1 MADLAAI
8 LKDPNYVNANPA
20 TKQAI
25 FDKFAPQDPNFA
37 NANSETQLA
46 IRSKFGLTPV
56 DSGIPEGRSG
66 VSQIPTEAGANL
78 TPTGSEPVSMRDR
91 IMGVIE
97 TPAALAGGLAG
108 GIAAPIAGMYG
119 QLSSPAPQGS
129 PAAMA
134 AGEAMAAK
142 ARAQFYQPRTETAK
156 QILGAVGGAMEG
168 LPPTLGGV
176 GTSLN
181 ALVAPTVQQAGAMV
195 RPAVSQAVA
204 PVRNALTRKQPDM
217 VGMGAASTAEDL
229 MRQQRLEQFGIRAT
243 AGERERNL
251 QKQQFESEVQ
261 RGAVTGISE
270 DAKVALS
277 EQMRR
282 FEAGKRQDIVRNFE
296 RMTAETGAEVA
307 DPTQLRAVGKIVD
320 KALNDEYTKKF
331 DAYKALYAK
340 ADSAGETLQ
349 PVSYQNLLDYI
360 NTKTPTA
367 RGKLDPILDSV
378 AESLAM
384 NDPSK
389 TGTITVRALEDIYQ
403 QIGKVKGS
411 PSAPEMKQLITQM
424 GEGAGGEL
432 YQAARASRKQL
443 AKEFEDVSRVDKLLG
458 TKAGYADRRVALD
471 DVFKHV
477 VLDGSLEEM
486 RTVTTLLK
494 KAGPEGRKAYAELQG
509 QTIQQMKEML
519 TKGDQ
524 MSFKNLNTLINQ
536 LDNEGKLDY
545 MYGKAGRDQILDLRD
560 AIKDVVVKEPGA
572 VNYPNTAGV
581 VLRGLEILQKSP
593 IKIPGTQTAAEFA
606 RTRQVK
612 KQVEKSLEQPNQL
625 APPQNR
631 IQLNNMMTGRP

>member
-1 MADLAAI
+1 
-8 LKDPNYVNANPA
+8 
-20 TKQAI
+20 
-25 FDKFAPQDPNFA
+25 
-37 NANSETQLA
+37 
-46 IRSKFGLTPV
+46 
-56 DSGIPEGRSG
+56 
-66 VSQIPTEAGANL
+66 
-78 TPTGSEPVSMRDR
+78 
-91 IMGVIE
+91 
-97 TPAALAGGLAG
+97 
-108 GIAAPIAGMYG
+108 
-119 QLSSPAPQGS
+119 
-129 PAAMA
+129 
-134 AGEAMAAK
+134 MAAK
-142 ARAQFYQPRTETAK
+142 TRAQFYQPRTETARD
-156 QILGAVGGAMEG
+156 ILGAVGKVTEG
-168 LPPTLGGV
+168 LPPVLGGSL

-181 ALVAPTVQQAGAMV
+181 ALAIPSMQQAGAMI

-217 VGMGAASTAEDL
+217 VGMGAASTADDL

-251 QKQQFESEVQ
+251 QKQQFESEIQ

-270 DAKVALS
+270 DAKTQLS

-282 FEAGKRQDIVRNFE
+282 FEAGKKQDIVRNFE

-331 DAYKALYAK
+331 GAYKALYAK
-340 ADSAGETLQ
+340 ADNAGETLQ
-349 PVSYQNLLDYI
+349 PVSYQGLLDYI

-384 NDPSK
+384 NDPNK

-411 PSAPEMKQLITQM
+411 PSAPEMKQIITQM

-524 MSFKNLNTLINQ
+524 MSFKNLNTFINQ

-545 MYGKAGRDQILDLRD
+545 MFGKTGRNQITDLRD

-612 KQVEKSLEQPNQL
+612 KQVEKALEQPNQL
-625 APPQNR
+625 APTQQNQNAMR
-631 IQLNNMMTGRP
+631 R